1 VAELFEIQA
10 RAHKFIHHIIP
21 RPDKEKFAPAKAN
34 FEKWTTLDSTVL
46 QWIYSTISFDLLT
59 TILKKDPP
67 LWLLGTVWL
76 TSSKITLSYFHLP

>member
-34 FEKWTTLDSTVL
+34 FENGQLLIPQFFNGFTPPSPL
-46 QWIYSTISFDLLT
+46 IYL
-59 TILKKDPP
+59 PP
-67 LWLLGTVWL
+67 
-76 TSSKITLSYFHLP
+76 F